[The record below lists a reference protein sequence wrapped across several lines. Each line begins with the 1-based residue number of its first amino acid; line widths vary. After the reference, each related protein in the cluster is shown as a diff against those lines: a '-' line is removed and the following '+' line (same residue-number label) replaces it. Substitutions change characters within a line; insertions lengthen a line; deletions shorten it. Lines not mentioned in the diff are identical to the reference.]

1 MLFSRATLV
10 GALALG
16 ACERAPS
23 PEAPAAP
30 VDAGA
35 PASTVAAP
43 PASPTLPTA
52 PLDVPTLG
60 VTLDAPIGARALG
73 APGGS
78 VRVEGQGGAC
88 AVTLTARSERTYLP
102 SRTQVLETIEKGVL
116 GAHRRT
122 LTRRLGGDADWTLH
136 YERADPL
143 DDARSVWVV
152 DVRRSAGAA
161 EVACARVGA
170 DAADVEC
177 ALRVCE
183 SVRVHPALAA
193 PSSGVPAKRDADD
206 EP

>member
-1 MLFSRATLV
+1 MLFSRATLA

-23 PEAPAAP
+23 PEAPAAR
-30 VDAGA
+30 VDAGV
-35 PASTVAAP
+35 PAATVAAP
-43 PASPTLPTA
+43 PAAPTLPTA
-52 PLDVPTLG
+52 SLEVPALG
-60 VTLDAPIGARALG
+60 VTLDAPVGARVLG

-78 VRVEGQGGAC
+78 VRVEGHGGAC
-88 AVTLTARSERTYLP
+88 AVTLTARSDRTYLP
-102 SRTQVLETIEKGVL
+102 SRAQALETIEKGVL

-143 DDARSVWVV
+143 DETRSVWVV

-161 EVACARVGA
+161 EVACARAAA
-170 DAADVEC
+170 DAADVAC

-183 SVRVHPALAA
+183 SLRVRPLKGA
-193 PSSGVPAKRDADD
+193 PSSGAPAKGDADN

>member
-1 MLFSRATLV
+1 MLLSRATLA

-16 ACERAPS
+16 ACERASS
-23 PEAPAAP
+23 PEAPAVR
-30 VDAGA
+30 VDAGV
-35 PASTVAAP
+35 PAARVDAP
-43 PASPTLPTA
+43 PAAPTLPTA
-52 PLDVPTLG
+52 PLEVPALG
-60 VTLDAPIGARALG
+60 VTLDAPVGARVLG

-78 VRVEGQGGAC
+78 VRVEGHGGAC
-88 AVTLTARSERTYLP
+88 AVTLTARSDRTYLP
-102 SRTQVLETIEKGVL
+102 SRAQALETIEKGVL

-143 DDARSVWVV
+143 DEARSVWVV

-161 EVACARVGA
+161 EVACARAAA
-170 DAADVEC
+170 DAADVAC

-183 SVRVHPALAA
+183 SLRVRPLKGA
-193 PSSGVPAKRDADD
+193 PSSGAAAKGDADN